1 MISLAFDAAIFTAM
15 DAADLRQVMRAA
27 LQKTSDAEMLGVLG
41 VGVSWNDTNCF
52 KPLICV

>member
-1 MISLAFDAAIFTAM
+1 M